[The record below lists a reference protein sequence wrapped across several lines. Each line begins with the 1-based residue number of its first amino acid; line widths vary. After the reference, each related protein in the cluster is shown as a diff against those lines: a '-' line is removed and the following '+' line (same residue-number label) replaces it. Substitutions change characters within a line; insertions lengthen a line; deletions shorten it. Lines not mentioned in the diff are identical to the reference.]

1 MPELPEVET
10 VRRMLEAHVVGRR
23 VSTVRRSRLPLR
35 RMPPDPALP
44 RRLTGNEVLAIRRH
58 GKYLLMDLSGGWSLL
73 SHLGMSGRWLFVE
86 RTPGPRL
93 DHVHARIR
101 FEDGTELWF
110 QDPRRFGLL
119 RVVETAA
126 ARQDPA
132 LASLGPDPVLE
143 PPSGPRLAV
152 LARASVAPIKSFLM
166 DQRRIAGV
174 GNIYASEILHR
185 ARVHPA
191 RRTSSL
197 SPKDWAAISREL
209 AAVLG
214 EAIDRMGT
222 TFSTYRTLW
231 NEPGGFGD
239 QLRVYERAGQPCRV
253 CGRPIRRLVQ
263 ANRSSFFCPGCQPAR
278 STSARKGFRASRTPR
293 RRAG

>member
-1 MPELPEVET
+1 VSLVPELPEVET
-10 VRRMLEAHVVGRR
+10 LRRMLEAQVLGRR
-23 VSTVRRSRLPLR
+23 VRSVRRSRLPLR
-35 RMPPDPALP
+35 RTRPDRALSK
-44 RRLTGNEVLAIRRH
+44 LHDSEILAVRRH
-58 GKYLLMDLSGGWSLL
+58 GKYLLMDLSEGRSLL

-86 RTPGPRL
+86 RKPGPRL
-93 DHVHARIR
+93 RHVHARIE

-119 RVVETAA
+119 RLVATCDAHH
-126 ARQDPA
+126 DPA
-132 LASLGPDPVLE
+132 LAGLGPDPVLD
-143 PPSGPRLAV
+143 PPSGPRLCER
-152 LARASVAPIKSFLM
+152 ARGSKAPIKSFLM

-197 SPKDWAAISREL
+197 SSAEWTAVAREV

-222 TFSTYRTLW
+222 TFSMYRTLW
-231 NEPGGFGD
+231 NEPGSFGD
-239 QLRVYERAGQPCRV
+239 QLRVYERAGQPCGV
-253 CGRPIRRLVQ
+253 CGKPIRRLVQ
-263 ANRSSFFCPGCQPAR
+263 ANRASFYCPECQPAR
-278 STSARKGFRASRTPR
+278 RVRTQVRKRS
-293 RRAG
+293 